1 VELIRNERQSL
12 GEDLDDL
19 HPGTLLESL
28 SPSELQ
34 ALAVYRS
41 RKLDVSK
48 WVDRL
53 RTYKEKLERDQV
65 SRTSLEG
72 VLLRLE
78 QFSEGHM
85 AKQYG
90 SSAVTVSKVHR

>member
-1 VELIRNERQSL
+1 MELIRNERQSL
-12 GEDLDDL
+12 GGDVNDL

-34 ALAVYRS
+34 TLAVYRS

-53 RTYKEKLERDQV
+53 RTY
-65 SRTSLEG
+65 
-72 VLLRLE
+72 
-78 QFSEGHM
+78 
-85 AKQYG
+85 
-90 SSAVTVSKVHR
+90 

>member
-1 VELIRNERQSL
+1 
-12 GEDLDDL
+12 
-19 HPGTLLESL
+19 
-28 SPSELQ
+28 
-34 ALAVYRS
+34 
-41 RKLDVSK
+41 LDVSK